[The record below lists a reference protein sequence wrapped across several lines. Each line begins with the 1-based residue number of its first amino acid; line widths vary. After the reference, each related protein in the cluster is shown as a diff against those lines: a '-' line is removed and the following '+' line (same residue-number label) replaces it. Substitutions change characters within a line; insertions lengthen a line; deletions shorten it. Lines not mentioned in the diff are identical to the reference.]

1 MTMKLKKTGI
11 ALLSAMLVLGNVT
24 PVMAT
29 QTAGTQQTTQTQS
42 KTDTLQK
49 EKEDAVKEIGDYG
62 SITKLKTDAETA
74 KKIDELVAKYQE
86 LIGTAD
92 KDKNK
97 SGLST
102 SASIE
107 DCVSSAKAAVDAL
120 VAGDDN
126 NGQDDAS
133 VNPSSTSDFVMVGG
147 DWVTPVATY
156 GQNVNIV
163 LPIVNMGS
171 VNLANISVTPVISN
185 SVTEWPFEIET
196 SGYTQT
202 ITDLP
207 GKGNGQSDMDRR
219 RELTWTLK
227 TREDAPSGY

>member
-1 MTMKLKKTGI
+1 
-11 ALLSAMLVLGNVT
+11 
-24 PVMAT
+24 MAT

-49 EKEDAVKEIGDYG
+49 EKEDAVKVIADYG

-107 DCVSSAKAAVDAL
+107 DR
-120 VAGDDN
+120 
-126 NGQDDAS
+126 
-133 VNPSSTSDFVMVGG
+133 M
-147 DWVTPVATY
+147 
-156 GQNVNIV
+156 
-163 LPIVNMGS
+163 
-171 VNLANISVTPVISN
+171 
-185 SVTEWPFEIET
+185 
-196 SGYTQT
+196 TQ
-202 ITDLP
+202 
-207 GKGNGQSDMDRR
+207 
-219 RELTWTLK
+219 
-227 TREDAPSGY
+227 A